1 MLKLLVSL
9 PILKR
14 LIPSLIKKFPLKE
27 IDYEYNNIY
36 FELDLRY
43 LVDRRFFLYDYDAKN
58 IEILNKY
65 IQNYETGYFLDIG
78 SCWGLYSL
86 QIAKKNPRIKVL
98 SFDVFEQNINRI
110 KKMSLKNNVQNIE
123 TYNIAVGS
131 EESEVEFSVDEE
143 FSPNYSK
150 DLNGKFKIKVEQK
163 KIDTIL
169 VIRNQK
175 IAIKIDVERSEMD
188 VLRGSKELLE
198 GNDCLIQL
206 ECENEN
212 QKEVLEFLSKIGY
225 AKLDLKGDNDDLYF
239 ANFKNE

>member
-43 LVDRRFFLYDYDAKN
+43 LVDRRFFLYGYDTQNIQILINQIQKYEIDYF
-58 IEILNKY
+58 I
-65 IQNYETGYFLDIG
+65 DIG

-86 QIAKKNPRIKVL
+86 QIANNHPNIRVFSFDAFKKNTDRLKT
-98 SFDVFEQNINRI
+98 
-110 KKMSLKNNVQNIE
+110 MSLKNNFKNIE
-123 TYNIAVGS
+123 IHNIAVGL
-131 EESEVEFSVDEE
+131 EEKEVEFSVDEE

-150 DLNGKFKIKVEQK
+150 DLNGKFKIKVPQK

-169 VIRNQK
+169 EMRKKK

-188 VLRGSKELLE
+188 VLKGSIMLLK
-198 GNDCLIQL
+198 GNECLIQL
-206 ECENEN
+206 ECDIKN
-212 QKEVLEFLSKIGY
+212 QKEVLEFFSKIGY
-225 AKLDLKGDNDDLYF
+225 AKLNLKGDNNDLYF
-239 ANFKNE
+239 SNF

>member
-43 LVDRRFFLYDYDAKN
+43 LVDRRFFLYGYDTQNIQILINQIQKYEIDY
-58 IEILNKY
+58 
-65 IQNYETGYFLDIG
+65 FFDIG

-86 QIAKKNPRIKVL
+86 QIANNHPNIRVF
-98 SFDVFEQNINRI
+98 SFDVF
-110 KKMSLKNNVQNIE
+110 KKNTDRLKTMSLKNNFKNIE
-123 TYNIAVGS
+123 IHNIAVGL
-131 EESEVEFSVDEE
+131 EEKEVEFSVDEE

-150 DLNGKFKIKVEQK
+150 DLNGKFKIKVPQK

-169 VIRNQK
+169 EMRKKK

-188 VLRGSKELLE
+188 VLKGSIMLLK
-198 GNDCLIQL
+198 GNECLIQL
-206 ECENEN
+206 ECDIKN
-212 QKEVLEFLSKIGY
+212 QKEVLEFFSKIGY
-225 AKLDLKGDNDDLYF
+225 AKLNLKGDNNDLYF
-239 ANFKNE
+239 SNF